1 MQWSHES
8 VTILFK
14 FRKGFLKFYL
24 LSILIQNN
32 IFNVKILQKS
42 GDRRKKDQKIKPLL
56 LGIDTDDDIF
66 VLCIYNHN
74 SEEFILLAYTST
86 YYYHSNH
93 KF

>member
-1 MQWSHES
+1 MIE
-8 VTILFK
+8 
-14 FRKGFLKFYL
+14 G
-24 LSILIQNN
+24 
-32 IFNVKILQKS
+32 
-42 GDRRKKDQKIKPLL
+42 KKDQKIKPLL
-56 LGIDTDDDIF
+56 SGIDTDDDIF

>member
-42 GDRRKKDQKIKPLL
+42 GDRRKKGSKNKAI
-56 LGIDTDDDIF
+56 IIRHR
-66 VLCIYNHN
+66 Y
-74 SEEFILLAYTST
+74 
-86 YYYHSNH
+86 
-93 KF
+93 